1 LQHYRRLGA
10 ESGEIPEFKPVW
22 NRWSGLGKCRKIIA
36 LRIEMPVIAVCPV
49 VASLVLCYICGWR
62 ASENPG
68 MARHNAS
75 SPQWRLSADVRR
87 ARTKG
92 APDMPVGR
100 QELIKRV
107 ATKTNKSVKESTVF
121 VNGTLE
127 SIREALQS
135 GDAVRLVGFG
145 VFSVKDTA
153 PSVRVNPQTRQKI
166 NVPARK
172 RVKFTPGK
180 DLNDAVAVHA
190 PAAKGKK

>member
-1 LQHYRRLGA
+1 MFGA
-10 ESGEIPEFKPVW
+10 LAP
-22 NRWSGLGKCRKIIA
+22 
-36 LRIEMPVIAVCPV
+36 
-49 VASLVLCYICGWR
+49 
-62 ASENPG
+62 
-68 MARHNAS
+68 
-75 SPQWRLSADVRR
+75 
-87 ARTKG
+87 KG

-135 GDAVRLVGFG
+135 GDSVRLVGFG

-153 PSVRVNPQTRQKI
+153 PSVRVNPQTRAKI

-180 DLNDAVAVHA
+180 ELNDAVAGTKTTA
-190 PAAKGKK
+190 KAAKK